1 MIEIQSYSIAILLS
15 VTAMIC
21 WGSWANTQKMAAKT
35 WRFELFYWDLVIGI
49 FLMSLIAAFTVGS
62 IGSQG
67 RPFLTD
73 LGQAEFSS
81 IIFAM
86 LGGILW
92 NMGNILLVAAIA
104 IAGMAIALP
113 IGGGI
118 AWILGIVINYIL
130 ILVSGQ
136 SATERP
142 MVLWIGV
149 LIIVL
154 AIVLA
159 IISAIISAVILALL
173 MIASCYCVTPLQQFV
188 PGFISGGCRVSRL
201 MLQPFP
207 AEAIFITTINRIGQQ
222 GLKNIIQ
229 QHGNPVTSCPAGHN
243 FLNHFL
249 LLCG

>member
-1 MIEIQSYSIAILLS
+1 MVLIQNYSIAILLS

-49 FLMSLIAAFTVGS
+49 FLMSLIAAFTFGS

-67 RPFLTD
+67 RTFIAD
-73 LGQAEFSS
+73 LNQADISS

-104 IAGMAIALP
+104 IAGMAIAFP

-130 ILVSGQ
+130 ILISGH
-136 SATERP
+136 SGTMRP

-149 LIIVL
+149 IIIVL
-154 AIVLA
+154 AIVLSGR
-159 IISAIISAVILALL
+159 IYKRISKERKQ
-173 MIASCYCVTPLQQFV
+173 ASKKGFKV
-188 PGFISGGCRVSRL
+188 PRGRG
-201 MLQPFP
+201 
-207 AEAIFITTINRIGQQ
+207 AYYN
-222 GLKNIIQ
+222 
-229 QHGNPVTSCPAGHN
+229 
-243 FLNHFL
+243 
-249 LLCG
+249 